1 MPYPTA
7 VLWLITLSAIAIFL
21 WRMGRRMR
29 PMLAAPADPRHDR
42 PLERLH
48 GVVEAV
54 GLHRRLLRFRLSGV
68 LHLMIFSGFLVLFT
82 AIIEAFGSGMFPGF
96 SLAAVGGN
104 SWIALLQEVFAVGL
118 LAGLGLAV
126 WHRFVMK
133 PARFQGSNQSDALVI
148 YVLVTTVVSSMLLEF
163 ATSIAAGGDPSAA
176 WRPVSGTIASVLL
189 GLGLTGEAAAT
200 WTKTFYW
207 LHVFAILGFLIYIP
221 GSKHRHMFLAAP
233 NIYMRDLRP
242 KGALPSPPAERG
254 KAGVSAIG
262 EFTAKQLFDTLS
274 CTECGRCQS
283 VCPAYASGLP
293 LSPKSLIMDLRDA
306 MEGSGSG
313 QVELPLIGGVISEET
328 LNACTTCRAC
338 MEVCPV
344 HIEHVPKIV
353 DMRRQLI
360 DDGKVEPMLQD
371 ALSNLQR
378 TGNSMGKAAKMR
390 ARWAKDLP
398 FKIKDA
404 REEPVDILWFV
415 GDFASFDP
423 RVQRITRR
431 VAELLHKA
439 GVDFGILYDGERNC
453 GNDVRRAGEEGL
465 FQLLA
470 QQNIDTLS
478 GCSFNRIMTTDPHS
492 LNALRQEYFMLG
504 AKYDVVHYTG
514 LLAELLD
521 AGRLQIAPRNG
532 RRVTYHDP
540 CYLGRY
546 NGEFDAPRKIIAKT
560 GSTLVEMG
568 RCRENSF
575 CCGAG
580 GGRIW
585 MDDQAMVE
593 RPSEN
598 RIKEA
603 LALEDVTA
611 FVVTCPKDTVM
622 YSAAV
627 QNLGVADQIEVL
639 DIIDLF
645 ALEGEAGDLAEPGDT
660 SAAPTSP
667 FPTPPLQPRMTETGP
682 GPDRMDSFDNEF
694 TA

>member
-1 MPYPTA
+1 MPYHTP
-7 VLWLITLSAIAIFL
+7 VLWLLTLAALATFL

-29 PMLAAPADPRHDR
+29 PMMAAPADPRRDH
-42 PLERLH
+42 PLERLR
-48 GVVEAV
+48 GVIEAV
-54 GLHRRLLRFRLSGV
+54 GLHSRMLRFRMSGV

-82 AIIEAFGSGMFPGF
+82 AIIEAFGSGLIPGF
-96 SLAAVGGN
+96 SLAALGGN
-104 SWIALLQEVFAVGL
+104 SWIALLQEIFALCLLVGL
-118 LAGLGLAV
+118 ALAI
-126 WHRFVMK
+126 WHRFVLK
-133 PARFQGSNQSDALVI
+133 PARFLGSNQRDALVI
-148 YVLVTTVVSSMLLEF
+148 YALVATVVTTMLLEF
-163 ATSIAAGGDPSAA
+163 ATSIAAGGDPSAP
-176 WRPVSGTIASVLL
+176 WRPVSSALASALIAMGVTARGAAHGTEV
-189 GLGLTGEAAAT
+189 
-200 WTKTFYW
+200 FYW
-207 LHVFAILGFLIYIP
+207 LHVLAILGFLVYIP

-242 KGALPSPPAERG
+242 KGALPPPPAERG
-254 KAGVSAIG
+254 KTGVSAIV

-283 VCPAYASGLP
+283 VCPAFASGLP
-293 LSPKSLIMDLRDA
+293 LSPKALIMDLRDA
-306 MEGSGSG
+306 MIDAGSGRA
-313 QVELPLIGGVISEET
+313 ELPLIGGVISEAT
-328 LNACTTCRAC
+328 LSACTTCRAC

-353 DMRRQLI
+353 DMRRQMV
-360 DDGKVEPMLQD
+360 DDGNVEPMLQD

-404 REEPVDILWFV
+404 REEPVDVLWFV
-415 GDFASFDP
+415 GDFASYDP
-423 RVQRITRR
+423 RAQRITKR
-431 VAELLHKA
+431 VAEVLHAA
-439 GVDFGILYDGERNC
+439 GVDFGILYDSERNC

-470 QQNIDTLS
+470 QQNIDTLA

-504 AKYDVVHYTG
+504 AKYEVIHYTG
-514 LLAELLD
+514 LLGELLD
-521 AGRLQIAPRNG
+521 AGRLRTAQQKG

-546 NGEFDAPRKIIAKT
+546 NGEFDAPRRIIAQS

-585 MDDQAMVE
+585 MDDSAMTE

-598 RIKEA
+598 RIREA
-603 LALEDVTA
+603 LALGNIDA

-627 QNLGVADQIEVL
+627 QNLGVADRIEVL
-639 DIIDLF
+639 DIIDLLVLQPDD
-645 ALEGEAGDLAEPGDT
+645 ADDVEQRDSGEAPR
-660 SAAPTSP
+660 SP
-667 FPTPPLQPRMTETGP
+667 LP
-682 GPDRMDSFDNEF
+682 NAEF
-694 TA
+694 TAENNVI